1 VSSHW
6 KPTGSTRWLSADAY
20 GAWSLAEKRHLWRDR
35 KLASHHARL
44 RPAPARFRKGYFARQ
59 RWSWAAVVMTIGFV
73 AAWIGVPVGETPDPV
88 ASAPIEWDAAQAAP
102 RRAADPSDAAW
113 ASRGREEGSP
123 STVSGR
129 TAWVTRASFGYC
141 YRGGG
146 TNCVVDGD
154 TFWIGGEKVRIADI
168 DAPETHPPRCAYEAR
183 LGNQATEKLHALLN
197 SGSVTMTSIDRDR
210 DVYGRLL
217 RNVSVNGADVG
228 EAMVSAGVA
237 REWVGRREP
246 WC

>member
-1 VSSHW
+1 MVPLAFVTVWSSNFGL
-6 KPTGSTRWLSADAY
+6 PIPNAF
-20 GAWSLAEKRHLWRDR
+20 
-35 KLASHHARL
+35 
-44 RPAPARFRKGYFARQ
+44 RPH
-59 RWSWAAVVMTIGFV
+59 
-73 AAWIGVPVGETPDPV
+73 
-88 ASAPIEWDAAQAAP
+88 SAP
-102 RRAADPSDAAW
+102 
-113 ASRGREEGSP
+113 
-123 STVSGR
+123 
-129 TAWVTRASFGYC
+129 VTASFGYC
-141 YRGGG
+141 YSGGG

-168 DAPETHPPRCAYEAR
+168 DAPETHPPRCAYEAQ

-197 SGSVTMTSIDRDR
+197 SGAVTMTAIDRDR